1 MDFNE
6 RVIIINREKMKIE
19 EHIKSCYEMY
29 KSNIKMMVVNYE
41 NHQTF
46 LTFATKMN
54 VCEIYKWEKLKSE
67 YNCLKQK
74 ITMEKKLQKMVY
86 KMYSSISSYYSEEEI
101 HTYNTINRDMNDTL
115 ILMLINFASLQQF
128 HFNTMLQFK
137 KMLASDNIVKIY
149 EYNEML
155 YPLFIKLN
163 ENYMNHILLDK
174 KYYMIRKN
182 KAKIISEI
190 NIASQ

>member
-1 MDFNE
+1 
-6 RVIIINREKMKIE
+6 
-19 EHIKSCYEMY
+19 
-29 KSNIKMMVVNYE
+29 
-41 NHQTF
+41 
-46 LTFATKMN
+46 
-54 VCEIYKWEKLKSE
+54 
-67 YNCLKQK
+67 
-74 ITMEKKLQKMVY
+74 
-86 KMYSSISSYYSEEEI
+86 
-101 HTYNTINRDMNDTL
+101 MNDTL

-190 NIASQ
+190 NTTSY

>member
-6 RVIIINREKMKIE
+6 RVIIINREKMKIDE
-19 EHIKSCYEMY
+19 YIKSCYEMY
-29 KSNIKMMVVNYE
+29 NSNIKMIAVNYE

-46 LTFATKMN
+46 LTFATRMG

-67 YNCLKQK
+67 YNSLKQK
-74 ITMEKKLQKMVY
+74 INMEKKLQKMVY

-101 HTYNTINRDMNDTL
+101 HKYNTINKDMNDAR
-115 ILMLINFASLQQF
+115 ILMLINFSSLQQL

-190 NIASQ
+190 NTVSE

>member
-19 EHIKSCYEMY
+19 EYIKSCCEMY
-29 KSNIKMMVVNYE
+29 KNNIKVIAVNYE

-46 LTFATKMN
+46 LTFATRMN
-54 VCEIYKWEKLKSE
+54 VCEIYKWEKLKME
-67 YNCLKQK
+67 YNSLKQK
-74 ITMEKKLQKMVY
+74 INMEKKLNKMVY

-101 HTYNTINRDMNDTL
+101 HKYNNINREMNDTH
-115 ILMLINFASLQQF
+115 ILMLINFSSLQQF

-137 KMLASDNIVKIY
+137 KMLASDNVIKIY

-155 YPLFIKLN
+155 HPLFIRLN

-190 NIASQ
+190 NIASK

>member
-6 RVIIINREKMKIE
+6 RVVIINREKMKIE
-19 EHIKSCYEMY
+19 EHIKYCYEMY
-29 KSNIKMMVVNYE
+29 KSNIKMMAVNYE

-67 YNCLKQK
+67 YNSLKQK